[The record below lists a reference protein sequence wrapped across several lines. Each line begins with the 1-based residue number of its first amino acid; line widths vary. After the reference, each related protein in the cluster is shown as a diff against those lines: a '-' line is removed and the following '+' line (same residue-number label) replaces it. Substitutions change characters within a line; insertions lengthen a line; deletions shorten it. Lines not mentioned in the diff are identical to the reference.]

1 MRFSPTSCPRC
12 WTRSHKEV
20 DFASDNVFGV
30 HPRILDALTTANAG
44 TAVSYGG
51 DEWTKRAEEQLSE
64 VFERDV
70 TAFLVVTGTA
80 ANALALS
87 TMTPPFGAILCHA
100 DSHIMVDECGAP
112 ELFTGGAKL
121 IGLDEPGGKI
131 TARTIEQTLDGFIR
145 GEHDPK
151 PAAISITQASEFGT
165 VYAPDEIKAISE
177 VARRRK
183 MRLHM
188 DGARFANALASLGL
202 APAELTWKAG
212 IDAMSFGATKNGAM
226 ALEAVVFFDRNL
238 AEDFSFRRMRA
249 GQLLS
254 KGRFLGAQMLAYL
267 KDDLWLDNARHA
279 NAMALRLA
287 KGLGAS
293 SRVRLPLETQ
303 ANEVFA
309 IIPQDLHGDLARA
322 GVVYHQWPGAGPGTD
337 RAGKEEILVRF
348 VASYLTRAEDVDRL
362 IGLMGD

>member
-1 MRFSPTSCPRC
+1 M
-12 WTRSHKEV
+12 

-30 HPRILDALTTANAG
+30 HPRIFEALTEANTG

-51 DEWTKRAEEQLSE
+51 DDWTKLAERRLGE

-70 TAFLVVTGTA
+70 TAFLMVTGTA

-87 TMTPPFGAILCHA
+87 TMAPPYGAILCHA
-100 DSHIMVDECGAP
+100 EAHIMVDECGAP

-121 IGLDEPGGKI
+121 IGLHQPGGKI
-131 TARTIEQTLDGFIR
+131 TAQAIESTLDGFIR

-177 VARRRK
+177 VARGRN

-188 DGARFANALASLGL
+188 DGARFANALVSL
-202 APAELTWKAG
+202 AVTPAELTWKAG

-226 ALEAVVFFDRNL
+226 ALEAVVFFDRSL
-238 AEDFSFRRMRA
+238 AEDFSYRYMRA

-267 KDDLWLDNARHA
+267 EDDLWLDNARHA
-279 NAMALRLA
+279 NAMAQRLA
-287 KGLGAS
+287 KGLAAS
-293 SRVRLPLETQ
+293 NRLRLPLPTQ
-303 ANEVFA
+303 ANEIFA
-309 IIPQDLHGDLARA
+309 IMPQALHGELAKA
-322 GVVYHQWPGAGPGTD
+322 GVVCHQWPGVGPGTD
-337 RAGKEEILVRF
+337 AVGADEILVRF
-348 VASYLTRAEDVDRL
+348 VTSYLTRPEDVDQL
-362 IGLMGD
+362 AGLMRR